1 MGSRTSMLFMAVSRK
16 DITLPILDWMND
28 DNVQKLFEDA
38 INNKSQI
45 ELFDL
50 SGRGGNHFYDILKVI
65 ERCNLEYL
73 KFLDIDILEDESGTV
88 LKDIELIPVI
98 RSFTIVIDELLKAV
112 DPLWCL
118 SSGYKNSEE
127 NMREAFE
134 KSEVCHNV
142 NLDDYNIDSY
152 YQEGLFIILKSLLL
166 VMTDALVNNKVFVY
180 IKCTA

>member
-65 ERCNLEYL
+65 ERCNLESL
-73 KFLDIDILEDESGTV
+73 KFLDIDMIKDGTGTTFQG
-88 LKDIELIPVI
+88 IE
-98 RSFTIVIDELLKAV
+98 
-112 DPLWCL
+112 
-118 SSGYKNSEE
+118 
-127 NMREAFE
+127 
-134 KSEVCHNV
+134 
-142 NLDDYNIDSY
+142 
-152 YQEGLFIILKSLLL
+152 
-166 VMTDALVNNKVFVY
+166 
-180 IKCTA
+180 